1 MRVMKRYLAAA
12 LLCAPLLAM
21 VPAAQAETVDGSY
34 TMNGL
39 GSTCA
44 EAHVRNR
51 MQLAER
57 ARLQCV
63 NRAGQVRVVNMVN
76 QRYRTFSC
84 TREGIRRHTAV
95 GEFNFECR

>member
-12 LLCAPLLAM
+12 ILCTPMLAM
-21 VPAAQAETVDGSY
+21 APVAQAETVSGSY
-34 TMNGL
+34 AMNGL

-63 NRAGQVRVVNMVN
+63 NQAGQVRVVNMVN
-76 QRYRTFSC
+76 QRYRTVSC
-84 TREGIRRHTAV
+84 TREGLRRHIAE